1 MDSSQNIYTQTPSQV
16 FIKNFLA
23 GFARGLGNIFVY
35 LLTLVLI
42 YNLVIKPQLGQ
53 ITEFFNLYKQSME
66 MFKNQSQ
73 PTQKPSLDIQDLLN
87 QLQLTN

>member
-16 FIKNFLA
+16 FFKNFLA
-23 GFARGLGNIFVY
+23 GFAKGLGNITIY
-35 LLTLVLI
+35 LLALFLI
-42 YNLVIKPQLGQ
+42 FNIFIKPQLGQ
-53 ITEFFNLYKQSME
+53 ISEFFNLYKQSME

-73 PTQKPSLDIQDLLN
+73 PSQNPNLDIQDLLK

>member
-23 GFARGLGNIFVY
+23 GFARGLGNITIY
-35 LLTLVLI
+35 LLALFLI
-42 YNLVIKPQLGQ
+42 FNIVIKPQLGQ

-66 MFKNQSQ
+66 MFKNQPQPSQ
-73 PTQKPSLDIQDLLN
+73 NSNLDIQDLLN

>member
-23 GFARGLGNIFVY
+23 GFARGLGNITIY
-35 LLTLVLI
+35 LLALFLI
-42 YNLVIKPQLGQ
+42 YSLIIKPQLGQ
-53 ITEFFNLYKQSME
+53 ISEFFNLYKQSMQ
-66 MFKNQSQ
+66 MFQNQSQ
-73 PTQKPSLDIQDLLN
+73 PTQKSNLDIQDLLN